1 MLGPAKNLPGAVKVP
16 MATGRPKAAFVLD
29 LVRRSDLPRG
39 EQLDSERSALGEA
52 DCRTVGRAEP
62 LMTWR
67 RPRSEP
73 HAWNN
78 RLRSPQGVEEGSM
91 LARNESQNAEPLGSR
106 LGVVCRSKGVWYRGY
121 SRLASLTWGSR
132 AFGEGRR
139 AVTGPENAGWI
150 VSRPCRDLCE
160 GK

>member
-1 MLGPAKNLPGAVKVP
+1 MGKELLVLGPAKNLPGAVKVP

-106 LGVVCRSKGVWYRGY
+106 LGVVCRSKGVWYRPRSGEIGI
-121 SRLASLTWGSR
+121 LSLGVTHLGIACFWGR
-132 AFGEGRR
+132 PTRR
-139 AVTGPENAGWI
+139 NR
-150 VSRPCRDLCE
+150 S
-160 GK
+160 